1 MLQLLYIFAFT
12 VIAFLAFSNLFRS
25 LLSLGLESQR
35 GYPRPNGSRAST
47 TSVAHPELLDE
58 TGRVIDEPLLV
69 MRSITVEDAREQLD
83 HLYDSSPG
91 YGDQARGEV

>member
-35 GYPRPNGSRAST
+35 SHTRPHGFRSSANPAT
-47 TSVAHPELLDE
+47 HPELLDE

-83 HLYDSSPG
+83 ELYDSSPG
-91 YGDQARGEV
+91 YGDEARGEV